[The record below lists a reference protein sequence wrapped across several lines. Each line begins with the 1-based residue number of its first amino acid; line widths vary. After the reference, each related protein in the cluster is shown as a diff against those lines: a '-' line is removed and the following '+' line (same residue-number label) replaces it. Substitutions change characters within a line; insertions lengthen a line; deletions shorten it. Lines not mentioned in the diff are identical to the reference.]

1 MKCKGVSHS
10 PGLFCVLAQCVG
22 SLLWFIRCQCWK
34 FCWRLVEPLLIS
46 GCSPERKL
54 SEKGSFVVFSVA
66 EVSQVDDYFVQRYFC
81 CFNIRIQ
88 FQRSQDTIYIDKKRM
103 QSFANLTNLHFIHSR
118 TQETRKCLSWEN
130 SFWIWF
136 QKLMS
141 TKSGQGHVYIW
152 TSGTWW
158 DQLLD
163 LWESPVLLDS
173 SPSKSCCCNSCIMW
187 STIVLL
193 KYVSLVLKKPWSRW
207 EYILI

>member
-46 GCSPERKL
+46 GCGPERKL
-54 SEKGSFVVFSVA
+54 LEKGSFVVFSVA

-141 TKSGQGHVYIW
+141 TKSGQGHVYSCVASGHLGHDETSCW
-152 TSGTWW
+152 TCGRAQFYWT
-158 DQLLD
+158 LL
-163 LWESPVLLDS
+163 LQSRAVVIAALCGLPL
-173 SPSKSCCCNSCIMW
+173 SC
-187 STIVLL
+187 
-193 KYVSLVLKKPWSRW
+193 
-207 EYILI
+207 